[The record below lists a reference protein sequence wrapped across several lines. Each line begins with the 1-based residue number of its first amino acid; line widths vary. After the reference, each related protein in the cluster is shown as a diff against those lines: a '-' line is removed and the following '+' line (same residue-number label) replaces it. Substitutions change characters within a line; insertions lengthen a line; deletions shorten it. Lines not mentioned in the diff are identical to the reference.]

1 MWINL
6 PVTIST
12 RVDEELVHKID
23 EIAMEENLDRATI
36 LRRFIS
42 ESVIEYSIKKNLEEY
57 QDGKLSLWQAANKC
71 ELSLWEMV
79 EEARKREFYLPYS
92 LEDLA
97 EDIDAL

>member
-1 MWINL
+1 L

-12 RVDEELVHKID
+12 RVDEELARKVD
-23 EIAMEENLDRATI
+23 EIATEEKMDRATV

-57 QDGKLSLWQAANKC
+57 QDGKLTLWQAASRC
-71 ELSLWEMV
+71 GLSLWEMV
-79 EEARKREFYLPYS
+79 EEAKKREIYVPYN

-97 EDIDAL
+97 EDIEGL

>member
-1 MWINL
+1 M
-6 PVTIST
+6 VG
-12 RVDEELVHKID
+12 EELARKID
-23 EIAMEENLDRATI
+23 EIAMEENMDRATI

-42 ESVIEYSIKKNLEEY
+42 ESVIEYNIKKNLEEY
-57 QDGKLSLWQAANKC
+57 QDGKLTLWRAANRC

-79 EEARKREFYLPYS
+79 EEARKRQIYLPYT